1 MNLNLPRNTY
11 GHTWICIPSQ
21 GNTCGHM
28 IMDLYFLAQ
37 KHVWSYM
44 ELYPI
49 AGEYLD
55 YFYPTP
61 YTIVLG
67 HNDKTFQRVSPN
79 QCAKN
84 CLEERDFVCRSFDY
98 QVNVEK
104 RERQRQ
110 TGRQTETERQS
121 ETHTE
126 RREEKLILYYTRI
139 KI

>member
-1 MNLNLPRNTY
+1 
-11 GHTWICIPSQ
+11 
-21 GNTCGHM
+21 M

-44 ELYPI
+44 DLYPI

-104 RERQRQ
+104 RERE
-110 TGRQTETERQS
+110 TETETETQR
-121 ETHTE
+121 ETHTQ
-126 RREEKLILYYTRI
+126 REEKLILYYTRI
-139 KI
+139 KNYTRIKI

>member
-1 MNLNLPRNTY
+1 
-11 GHTWICIPSQ
+11 
-21 GNTCGHM
+21 
-28 IMDLYFLAQ
+28 MDLY
-37 KHVWSYM
+37 S
-44 ELYPI
+44 I

-79 QCAKN
+79 QCAQN

-104 RERQRQ
+104 ERER
-110 TGRQTETERQS
+110 GGGGERMN
-121 ETHTE
+121 E
-126 RREEKLILYYTRI
+126 
-139 KI
+139 